1 MEVDWAAIL
10 TRNQTSKYSPHLRLQ
25 QLAALTE
32 RSEEGSLRGL
42 FGGRQWPHCT
52 AEISL
57 RSVKGS
63 YRVKGRILLTL
74 GSIVVCL
81 IGAELLLA
89 LLAPQV
95 HRLPDIWTH
104 DARLGWAHRAGAT
117 GHMVTPEFDVT
128 YDIDA
133 SRRRQHVSTAG
144 PDAVQLQLYGDSF
157 AEGWGVEVTDGIA
170 ARLEQRLT
178 AAAGVHV
185 SNYGTAGFGTD
196 QELLLL
202 SDEGLAHS
210 PDVVLLLFYVNDLWN
225 NVSRR
230 GVGAQRGAKPVFRP
244 DRDGAL
250 QLTGTPIPEPRPRQL
265 SPWRVLEEYC
275 HLWAL
280 GSKAWAAQTRTD
292 SPMPSAQV
300 KQFYGGLY
308 GQDVERYR
316 PVWHL
321 TELLLAEYGRAC
333 KQAGAEF
340 VLLYAPAIVQIEA
353 EDWRTKRDLHEL
365 TGDYD
370 LRNPNR
376 QLQDIAI
383 RHGITLIDLTPAF
396 ASAAAE
402 QTLYYRDSHW
412 NEAGH
417 RLAADTVAA
426 ALSRLGIA
434 GLSER
439 DG

>member
-1 MEVDWAAIL
+1 M
-10 TRNQTSKYSPHLRLQ
+10 
-25 QLAALTE
+25 
-32 RSEEGSLRGL
+32 EGSY
-42 FGGRQWPHCT
+42 H
-52 AEISL
+52 
-57 RSVKGS
+57 
-63 YRVKGRILLTL
+63 VKGRILLTL
-74 GSIVVCL
+74 GSIVGCL
-81 IGAELLLA
+81 LGAELLLA

-95 HRLPDIWTH
+95 HRLPDVWMH
-104 DARLGWAHRAGAT
+104 DARLGWAHRPGGT
-117 GHMVTPEFDVT
+117 GHMITPEFDVN

-133 SRRRQHVSTAG
+133 SRRRQHVSVAG
-144 PDAVQLQLYGDSF
+144 PNAVQLQLYGDSF
-157 AEGWGVEVTDGIA
+157 AEGWGVDVNDGIA

-185 SNYGTAGFGTD
+185 SNFGTAGYGTD

-202 SDEGLAHS
+202 THEGLAHA

-244 DRDGAL
+244 GRDGAL
-250 QLTGTPIPEPRPRQL
+250 QLTGTPIPEPRVRQP
-265 SPWRVLEEYC
+265 SFWRALQMHC

-280 GSKAWAAQTRTD
+280 GGRAWAAQSRTD
-292 SPMPSAQV
+292 AAMPSEQV
-300 KQFYGGLY
+300 QQFYGGLY
-308 GQDVERYR
+308 GQDVEHYR

-321 TELLLAEYGRAC
+321 TELLLAEYARVC
-333 KQAGAEF
+333 QQAGAEF

-353 EDWRTKRDLHEL
+353 DDWRSKRDLHEL

-376 QLQDIAI
+376 QLQAI
-383 RHGITLIDLTPAF
+383 TARHGITLIDLTPTF
-396 ASAAAE
+396 AAAATE
-402 QTLYYRDSHW
+402 QTLYFRDSHW

-417 RLAADTVAA
+417 RLAAEAVAT
-426 ALSRLGIA
+426 ALSRLRVA

-439 DG
+439 DD